1 MSTDHGYLA
10 FGHGIEWHVQ
20 WSCDIQEMGDLAS
33 ERAGQSGRAVGTET
47 GEKWRK
53 EDPIHPE
60 EKGSANH
67 LKCNKEHIP
76 LRVITQIHA
85 LGDLVVLGMSE
96 RKGHT
101 T

>member
-33 ERAGQSGRAVGTET
+33 GRAGGSGWAVGTET
-47 GEKWRK
+47 GEKWGK
-53 EDPIHPE
+53 ENPIHPE
-60 EKGSANH
+60 EEGGANH

-96 RKGHT
+96 RNGYT